1 MDLVRHELYKI
12 FSKKVVIIG
21 IVMLV
26 GFTLLRT
33 LQLSKVNNVF
43 KTYNNAVNSG
53 QTSIMVS
60 KEKYEILYKTISYPS
75 IWWSNHNEQLTKLK
89 NEITKLEKING
100 TNSYT
105 YRKKN
110 LEYTYFKKIQLPDT
124 NSYNSIWQYIFN
136 NDDIYYF
143 IAFLIILGIAPIF
156 SEEYSTSVDALILSS
171 KKGRNPIVKAK
182 LLAAVVYIIFI
193 AGSECILQTILY
205 ISMLGNGNWNN
216 PIQIYYSTVAFPLSM
231 FGYFV
236 LQFLTNLTAGIALGL
251 LILVIS
257 AKAKNLLIPAFT
269 GIVAVLAINGIGII
283 QSILPQGLKN
293 LTDFYYIR
301 YINSDYLYKDF
312 KAFNI
317 LGQPVLYP
325 YLAFFVMVVASISCI
340 LMTKRL
346 FIKHS
351 VSN

>member
-1 MDLVRHELYKI
+1 MNLVRHELYKI

-26 GFTLLRT
+26 GFTLLKA
-33 LQLSKVNNVF
+33 LQLSDINNVF
-43 KTYNNAVNSG
+43 KTYNNAVKSG
-53 QTSIMVS
+53 QNPIMIS
-60 KEKYEILYKTISYPS
+60 KEKYEILYNTISYPN
-75 IWWSNHNEQLTKLK
+75 IWWLNHEKQLTELK
-89 NEITKLEKING
+89 NEITKLEKVNG

-105 YRKKN
+105 YREKN
-110 LEYTYFKKIQLPDT
+110 LEYTYLKKIASPDT
-124 NSYNSIWQYIFN
+124 NSYSSIWQCIFN
-136 NDDIYYF
+136 NDDIYCF
-143 IAFLIILGIAPIF
+143 IAFLIILGISPIF

-171 KKGRNPIVKAK
+171 KKGRNPIVRAK
-182 LLAAVVYIIFI
+182 LLAAVAYIFVI
-193 AGSECILQTILY
+193 AGFACTLQTILD
-205 ISMLGNGNWNN
+205 ISMLGNGNWSN

-236 LQFLTNLTAGIALGL
+236 LQFLTNLAADIALGL
-251 LILVIS
+251 FILVVS

-269 GIVAVLAINGIGII
+269 GIVAVVAINVIGSI

-301 YINSDYLYKDF
+301 YIYSDYLYKNF
-312 KAFNI
+312 KEFNI
-317 LGQPVLYP
+317 LGHPVLYP
-325 YLAFFVMVVASISCI
+325 YLAFFVMLVASISCI